1 MFIPASTKIAPKKPC
16 RGIKCCKCIIAAV
29 YVIVCWCVAPELL
42 KLWVPLGKSYTH
54 IFTHFLKE
62 TQVKGLKEGL
72 LTCWKDARFCQ
83 QTRNWWK
90 GEDNFACYETFTCCF
105 TAFEFTQTVCVSTLD
120 VSAPARFTLVQLF
133 ARGWPWGSAPCRHGS
148 SSQFHCHSRMESAP
162 GWEKTNTESSRVIH
176 NAGRHRDGRRRDRQC
191 SIFHF
196 NGCLPPHVQP
206 PYIMLIFRRF
216 CPGAGFSFLS
226 NISCV
231 FPTSCHNTVENI
243 YFLRALCWTRTNWT
257 YR

>member
-1 MFIPASTKIAPKKPC
+1 MHVFFSKQVTGERVKIILHAMRPSH
-16 RGIKCCKCIIAAV
+16 
-29 YVIVCWCVAPELL
+29 VA
-42 KLWVPLGKSYTH
+42 LGS
-54 IFTHFLKE
+54 L
-62 TQVKGLKEGL
+62 
-72 LTCWKDARFCQ
+72 
-83 QTRNWWK
+83 
-90 GEDNFACYETFTCCF
+90 

-120 VSAPARFTLVQLF
+120 VNAPARFTLVQLF

-206 PYIMLIFRRF
+206 LYIMLIFWRF

-226 NISCV
+226 NRFCV
-231 FPTSCHNTVENI
+231 FQYSGKYLFPTCTLLNPHELNV
-243 YFLRALCWTRTNWT
+243 
-257 YR
+257 